1 MMSVLLV
8 EDDIAIRSTLIEIFE
23 QAGLDV
29 MEASDADDA
38 LAILQNPSRQIDVLV
53 TDLDLGPGDD
63 GLMLAVR
70 ARLGQPLLHVI
81 YATGSPERLD
91 DHQFLPRETLFSKP
105 FCAADLTNTVCA
117 LSGADAARH
126 RVPVAG

>member
-1 MMSVLLV
+1 MSVLLV
-8 EDDIAIRSTLIEIFE
+8 EDDTAVRTTLSEIFE

-38 LAILQNPSRQIDVLV
+38 MAILQNPSRHIDVLV

-63 GLMLAVR
+63 GVMLAIR
-70 ARLGQPLLHVI
+70 ARLGLPLLHVI

-91 DHQFLPRETLFSKP
+91 DHQFLPRETLFTKP
-105 FCAADLTNTVCA
+105 FSPVDLTTAVCA
-117 LSGADAARH
+117 LSSPVVVRH
-126 RVPVAG
+126 RAPVAG